1 MSKTHHIFARAVFAR
16 RIFTALAFGFLVLAA
31 VLSQTIHANANPS
44 DAPASSSDDPFAK
57 GAAQTGV
64 SDPFEGLNRFIFGFN
79 EAADMLVIRPV
90 AQSYRFIVPAPLQNN
105 VRNVLRN
112 ASSPVILINNI
123 LQGDFEAAEN
133 TATRFFV
140 NTVVGLGGLIDIA
153 GQQGHL
159 YRNEDFGQTLAT
171 WGVGEGPYLVLP
183 LLGPSNL
190 RDSTGLVADTIMD
203 PLTHLASDD
212 LLLGRT
218 IVDGIDTRAR
228 NIETLD
234 TLKND
239 SLDFYARVRSV
250 YDQARHN
257 AIRNAESNDQTPDFG
272 VVFPDDDDQMSLI
285 DDNS

>member
-1 MSKTHHIFARAVFAR
+1 MGKRHHIFAEAVFAR
-16 RIFTALAFGFLVLAA
+16 RVFTVLAFGLLTVFALLF
-31 VLSQTIHANANPS
+31 QTPRASASPS

-57 GAAQTGV
+57 DAAQTGG
-64 SDPFEGLNRFIFGFN
+64 SDPFEGLNRFIFGLN
-79 EAADMLVIRPV
+79 EVADLLVIRPV
-90 AQSYRFIVPAPLQNN
+90 AQSYRFIVPDPLQDNI
-105 VRNVLRN
+105 RNVLRN

-123 LQGDFEAAEN
+123 LQGDLEATEN
-133 TATRFFV
+133 TLTRFFL
-140 NTVVGLGGLIDIA
+140 NTIVGLGGLVDIA
-153 GQQGHL
+153 GQQGHP

-171 WGVGEGPYLVLP
+171 WSVGRGPYLVLP

-218 IVDGIDTRAR
+218 VVDSIDTRAR

-272 VVFPDDDDQMSLI
+272 IVFPDDDDQMSLI
-285 DDNS
+285 NDNS